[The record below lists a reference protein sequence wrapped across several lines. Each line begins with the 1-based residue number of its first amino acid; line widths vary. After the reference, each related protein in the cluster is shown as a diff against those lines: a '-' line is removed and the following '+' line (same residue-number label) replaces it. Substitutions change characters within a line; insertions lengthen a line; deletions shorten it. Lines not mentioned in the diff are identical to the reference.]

1 MIGKISKVFFT
12 AIKSESLGVKWRGA
26 PHKKKVK
33 KKIKKSK
40 IKNKKKKLKKKIKK
54 VKKKD

>member
-26 PHKKKVK
+26 PHKKSKKKNKKSK
-33 KKIKKSK
+33 KKIK
-40 IKNKKKKLKKKIKK
+40 
-54 VKKKD
+54 

>member
-26 PHKKKVK
+26 PHKKKLK
-33 KKIKKSK
+33 KKKKK
-40 IKNKKKKLKKKIKK
+40 VKKKKLKK